1 MKAIYHNN
9 MRVTGMYL
17 FGFWIMVF
25 VLFINPNTFSQSN
38 YPKILVNGTGDTL
51 VIQTLEQTRWVSMQ
65 LEIGKS
71 CELSGMVKDSIINKQ
86 AMNEKYF
93 NRVISI
99 KNEIIASKDSTIA
112 DKGLIID
119 SYNTI
124 NVGLVKE
131 NKSLKLKNNL
141 ILIGSGVIITLI
153 TILSIF

>member
-1 MKAIYHNN
+1 MKDIKLLRFLIIA
-9 MRVTGMYL
+9 
-17 FGFWIMVF
+17 F
-25 VLFINPNTFSQSN
+25 VLLINFNTFSQSN
-38 YPKILVNGTGDTL
+38 YPKILINGTGDTL
-51 VIQTLEQTRWVSMQ
+51 VIQTLEQTRWVSTQ
-65 LEIGKS
+65 LEIGNA

-86 AMNEKYF
+86 VMNEKYF
-93 NRVISI
+93 NKVISI

-124 NVGLVKE
+124 NIGLVKE

-141 ILIGSGVIITLI
+141 ILIGSGAIITLI